1 MSFRTRSIRNTLM
14 TRFGYA
20 RVSTVHQDFAAQVQA
35 LQAASCNEIIRERA
49 SGAKSDRPRLVDLL
63 DMVGPG
69 DSIVV
74 VRLDRLAR
82 SVSQLI
88 AIMQQIE
95 ARGVTFISLGDNIDT
110 STASGRL
117 TFHIFAALAEFE
129 RNLIIERTKAGL
141 DAARAAGRTGGRPL
155 ALTPSQVEKARQWI
169 KDRTMTQQQAANA
182 LGVARST
189 LARALR

>member
-1 MSFRTRSIRNTLM
+1 M

-20 RVSTVHQDFAAQVQA
+20 RVSTAHQDFAGQIEA
-35 LQAASCNEIIRERA
+35 LRAVPCDEIIRERA
-49 SGAKSDRPRLVDLL
+49 SGAKTDRPRLLDLL
-63 DMVGPG
+63 NVVRSG

-88 AIMQQIE
+88 AIVQQIE
-95 ARGVTFISLGDNIDT
+95 ARGVTLISLGDKIDT
-110 STASGRL
+110 SSASGRL
-117 TFHIFAALAEFE
+117 IFHIFAALAEFE

-141 DAARAAGRTGGRPL
+141 DAARAAGRTGGRPP
-155 ALTPSQVEKARQWI
+155 ALKPSQVEQARKWI
-169 KDRTMTQQQAANA
+169 EDRTMSQQQAARA

>member
-1 MSFRTRSIRNTLM
+1 M

-20 RVSTVHQDFAAQVQA
+20 RVSTSHQDFASQIDA
-35 LQAASCNEIIRERA
+35 LRAVPCDEIIRERA
-49 SGAKSDRPRLVDLL
+49 SGAKSDRPKLTDLL
-63 DMVGPG
+63 NEARSG

-88 AIMQQIE
+88 ALMQQIE
-95 ARGVTFISLGDNIDT
+95 ARGITLVSLADNIDT
-110 STASGRL
+110 SSASGKL

-129 RNLIIERTKAGL
+129 RNLIVERTKAGL
-141 DAARAAGRTGGRPL
+141 DAARAAGRTGGRPP
-155 ALTPSQVEKARQWI
+155 ALKPSQVEDARKWI
-169 KDRTMTQQQAANA
+169 ESRTMSQQQAARA

>member
-1 MSFRTRSIRNTLM
+1 M
-14 TRFGYA
+14 
-20 RVSTVHQDFAAQVQA
+20 
-35 LQAASCNEIIRERA
+35 
-49 SGAKSDRPRLVDLL
+49 DLL
-63 DMVGPG
+63 NEVRSG

-88 AIMQQIE
+88 AIVQQIE
-95 ARGVTFISLGDNIDT
+95 AHGVTLISLGDNIDT
-110 STASGRL
+110 SSASGRL

-141 DAARAAGRTGGRPL
+141 DAARAAGRTGGRPP
-155 ALTPSQVEKARQWI
+155 ALKPSQVEEARKWI
-169 KDRTMTQQQAANA
+169 ADRTMSQQQAARA

>member
-1 MSFRTRSIRNTLM
+1 M

-20 RVSTVHQDFAAQVQA
+20 RVSTTHQDFASQVEA
-35 LQAASCNEIIRERA
+35 LRAVPCDEIIRERA
-49 SGAKSDRPRLVDLL
+49 SGAKVDRPRLTELL
-63 DMVGPG
+63 DEMRPG

-88 AIMQQIE
+88 NIVHQFE
-95 ARGVTFISLGDNIDT
+95 VRGVTLVSLGDNIDT
-110 STASGRL
+110 SSASGKL
-117 TFHIFAALAEFE
+117 IFHIFAALAEFE

-141 DAARAAGRTGGRPL
+141 DAARAAGRTGGRPP
-155 ALTPSQVEKARQWI
+155 ALKPSQVEDARKWI
-169 KDRTMTQQQAANA
+169 ADGMSQQRAARA

-189 LARALR
+189 LVRALRLSQQP

>member
-1 MSFRTRSIRNTLM
+1 M